1 MESIVNLRAITL
13 TIVVAALAGCATP
26 QISLTK
32 QAQANIDRVDG
43 VLTIPQNNL
52 DVTVPA
58 TNPGNTGLL
67 GALIAAGI
75 DSVRRSNAEKAATPM
90 LEPLRDY
97 DFRTVMLGASTDA
110 LTKIDKV
117 KFAMPLRVEVVA
129 SDSAK
134 RIAFDQSS
142 ASAIFFCN
150 VGYRLE
156 SGNLIVTASA
166 EIYPKTETLKQ
177 YRNKPEETNPLDRGN
192 VIYRKTFTFTR
203 QAVTPTTIKESL
215 SEGGTNV
222 ARQLAADLNHGL

>member
-1 MESIVNLRAITL
+1 MESILNLRAITL

-32 QAQANIDRVDG
+32 QAQSNIERIEG

-52 DVTVPA
+52 NITVQA
-58 TNPGNTGLL
+58 TNPGNSGLL

-75 DSVRRSNAEKAATPM
+75 DSARRSSAKKAAAPM

-97 DFRTVMLGASTDA
+97 DFRTVMLNALTDA

-129 SDSAK
+129 SDSSK
-134 RIAFDQSS
+134 RIAFDQST
-142 ASAIFFCN
+142 ASAILFCN

-156 SGNLIVTASA
+156 SGNLIVTAST
-166 EIYPKTETLKQ
+166 EMYPKIEMLKQ
-177 YRNKPEETNPLDRGN
+177 FRNKPEETNPLDGGN
-192 VIYRKTFTFTR
+192 VIYRKTFTFTK
-203 QAVTPTTIKESL
+203 QAVTPVTIKESL
-215 SEGGTNV
+215 SEAAINV
-222 ARQLAADLNHGL
+222 AHQLAADLNHGL